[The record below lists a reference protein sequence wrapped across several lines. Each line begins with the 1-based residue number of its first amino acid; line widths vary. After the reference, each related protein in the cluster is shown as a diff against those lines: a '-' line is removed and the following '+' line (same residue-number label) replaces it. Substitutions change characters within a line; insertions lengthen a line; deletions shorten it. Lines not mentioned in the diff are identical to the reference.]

1 MMVVPL
7 SAYRDRGPLRA
18 AQGTCARALL
28 GAFPILCGALLA
40 CGANRVP
47 PAAAPNDAPARD
59 VIVRTSRF
67 AIHANGYVDFYADA
81 FATLPAESSG
91 AGAALLLDAPLVAK
105 LGACSDDPCARSALV
120 GTGFGG
126 LDDFLRT
133 TWAAHESDARRM
145 LGSHGTSL
153 MDLEDV
159 LAPTLARQIGKV
171 WPDDPIVVFVAHAG
185 GRLDSNG
192 GRDGAVIDAGGE
204 CFGGDALLECL
215 FTRALEVLLPESDLG
230 RALEEEGTR
239 RGDVSRAASAGFVAC
254 VAALATDAAVAA
266 TEARYTPTR
275 RFVTVC
281 SEPARAWLEG
291 EWPKRMHGDESAKA
305 FAVRLVEEGVRA
317 KW

>member
-1 MMVVPL
+1 
-7 SAYRDRGPLRA
+7 
-18 AQGTCARALL
+18 
-28 GAFPILCGALLA
+28 
-40 CGANRVP
+40 
-47 PAAAPNDAPARD
+47 
-59 VIVRTSRF
+59 
-67 AIHANGYVDFYADA
+67 
-81 FATLPAESSG
+81 
-91 AGAALLLDAPLVAK
+91 
-105 LGACSDDPCARSALV
+105 
-120 GTGFGG
+120 
-126 LDDFLRT
+126 
-133 TWAAHESDARRM
+133 
-145 LGSHGTSL
+145 

-171 WPDDPIVVFVAHAG
+171 WPDDPIVVFVAHAS

-230 RALEEEGTR
+230 RALEQEGAR
-239 RGDVSRAASAGFVAC
+239 RGDVSRAASAGFLAC